1 MKVKELI
8 ESLKNVDSE
17 MEVVVASDFYH
28 DALYAKPM
36 ADIKAGRWEEKIFV
50 IVASRNKR

>member
-8 ESLKNVDSE
+8 ESLKDVDSE

-28 DALYAKPM
+28 DTLYAKPM
-36 ADIKAGRWEEKIFV
+36 ADIKPGHWEEKIFV